1 MNFQPQMQQNPF
13 GGAVAPASPAS
24 TWQQQAIAPQKAEQ
38 QPPQSA
44 DPFADF
50 GAVAQQQQQPPAAPK
65 SAPMQ
70 IPMSPMQQQEQEQQ
84 RMPTSP
90 MAMAASPIQQQQ
102 LQQRDMSVASPVAV
116 ASPGN
121 TTSMGG
127 APADPFASFGVPQVS
142 PQPQPQPQP
151 QAQAQPQQQENHT
164 ALMQGPA
171 PSMGL
176 RQPSL
181 GAAEAQAPVPV
192 PAQTDP
198 FGMAPAPAQEEAA
211 AATATAAIA
220 NPFGAAVAPA
230 PVPTDADAGADADPW
245 NINSYGPPAVEAPV
259 AAPPAPPMEAP
270 PAPPAPPTMQGQG
283 QEQLQ
288 VEMQQPQTQAPPQP
302 QAGALVAVQPHAAQ
316 EQQQQAYAN
325 YNLGTGYA
333 QAPPEQAPASPFGAN
348 QQVAPVSPVSAQMSP
363 MQQQQQQ
370 MVVSPGATA
379 LQGPA
384 ADPFGVFNQQQQSAP
399 APEVAPTSPIAQT
412 NDDFW
417 GDFAASPTPS
427 AGAAPGTA
435 PTPGAQQ
442 KPVGPLTFDANGLP
456 AGGEYYNARIH
467 VPKLGVLFFKATDLA
482 KSLFSEANPE
492 AVNAIGKR
500 ATVGHV
506 FDGSAAEASGVG
518 LGHVLLKV
526 NGVECQSADEAAHMI
541 KTAPRPLHLECYAP
555 PKEHCQAVV
564 FAAKHMVKYDD
575 KGRYAPQS
583 MWEWKPKYVV
593 IGGVIAD
600 PLQMNMYKS
609 KVR

>member
-24 TWQQQAIAPQKAEQ
+24 TWQQQGVAPQKAEQQQQLQ

-44 DPFADF
+44 DPFAAF
-50 GAVAQQQQQPPAAPK
+50 GAVAQQQQPPAPAAP
-65 SAPMQ
+65 MQ
-70 IPMSPMQQQEQEQQ
+70 VPMSPQQQQEQQ

-90 MAMAASPIQQQQ
+90 MAMAASPVQQQ
-102 LQQRDMSVASPVAV
+102 LQQQRDMSVASPVAV

-121 TTSMGG
+121 MGG

-142 PQPQPQPQP
+142 PQPQ
-151 QAQAQPQQQENHT
+151 AQPQQQENQT
-164 ALMQGPA
+164 ALVQGPA

-181 GAAEAQAPVPV
+181 GTAEAQAPVPV
-192 PAQTDP
+192 QAPAPVPAQANP
-198 FGMAPAPAQEEAA
+198 FGMAPAQEEAA
-211 AATATAAIA
+211 AAT

-230 PVPTDADAGADADPW
+230 PAQSSAGANAAPAPADADPW
-245 NINSYGPPAVEAPV
+245 NINSYGPPAAEAPV
-259 AAPPAPPMEAP
+259 AAPPAPPAEAP
-270 PAPPAPPTMQGQG
+270 PAPPATEAAPAGMPPMMQG

-288 VEMQQPQTQAPPQP
+288 MQQPQAQP
-302 QAGALVAVQPHAAQ
+302 QAGALVVQPNAAQ
-316 EQQQQAYAN
+316 GQEQQAYAN
-325 YNLGTGYA
+325 YNLGTGY
-333 QAPPEQAPASPFGAN
+333 PQAPASPFGAN
-348 QQVAPVSPVSAQMSP
+348 QQVAPVSPMPAQASP
-363 MQQQQQQ
+363 VQQQQV
-370 MVVSPGATA
+370 VVSPGASA
-379 LQGPA
+379 QQAPA
-384 ADPFGVFNQQQQSAP
+384 ADPFGVFNQQQQQQQPAP
-399 APEVAPTSPIAQT
+399 APEVAPTSPVAQA

-417 GDFAASPTPS
+417 GDFAASPTPA
-427 AGAAPGTA
+427 AGGASPGTA
-435 PTPGAQQ
+435 PSPGVQQ

-467 VPKLGVLFFKATDLA
+467 VPKLGVLFFKATDLT
-482 KSLFSEANPE
+482 KSLFSDANPE

-506 FDGSAAEASGVG
+506 FDGSAAEASGIG

-541 KTAPRPLHLECYAP
+541 KTAPRPLHLECYAS

-564 FAAKHMVKYDD
+564 FASKHMVKYDD

-600 PLQMNMYKS
+600 PLQMNMYRS